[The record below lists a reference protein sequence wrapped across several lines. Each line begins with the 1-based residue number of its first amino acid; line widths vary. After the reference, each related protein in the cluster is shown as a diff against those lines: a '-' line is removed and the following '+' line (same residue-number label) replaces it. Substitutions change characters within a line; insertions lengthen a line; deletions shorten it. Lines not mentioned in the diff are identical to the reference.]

1 MVVEDVLLT
10 IGPEIVFPSVVIR
23 KYTVPGSEAMR
34 NLCVD
39 IIEEIVGR
47 KPQGTADE
55 FHQARM
61 QYSSGQGEG
70 GIRADGAF
78 HMGLFRQQ
86 PNGDAPMDALR
97 IAVVHPDVH
106 DAGGPSAV
114 PGREGTLVQGYL
126 FHGIGREDGKQAQQ
140 MLSVI
145 HGYPV
150 HENQV
155 LVRSAAPY
163 IESG

>member
-10 IGPEIVFPSVVIR
+10 VGPEIVFPSVVIR
-23 KYTVPGSEAMR
+23 NYTVPGSEAMR

-47 KPQGTADE
+47 KPQGTA
-55 FHQARM
+55 HQFYQPRM
-61 QYSSGQGEG
+61 QHPPGQGEG
-70 GIRADGAF
+70 GILSDGSF
-78 HMGLFRQQ
+78 HMGLFRQEAD
-86 PNGDAPMDALR
+86 GDAPMDALR

-114 PGREGTLVQGYL
+114 PGREGALVQGHL
-126 FHGIGREDGKQAQQ
+126 FHGIGSEDGKQAQQ

-145 HGYPV
+145 QGYPV
-150 HENQV
+150 HEDQV
-155 LVRSAAPY
+155 LIRSAAPY